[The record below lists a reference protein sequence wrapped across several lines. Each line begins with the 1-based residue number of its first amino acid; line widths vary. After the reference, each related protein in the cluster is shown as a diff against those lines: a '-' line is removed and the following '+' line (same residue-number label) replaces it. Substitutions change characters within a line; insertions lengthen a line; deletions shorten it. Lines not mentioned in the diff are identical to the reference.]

1 MEKEIYLMEED
12 SNISEDKIT
21 FETLED
27 RDEDGNTVLH
37 RAVEDCDLEYIQFL
51 LDAGADVN
59 ARNKS
64 GETPAHIVARIDAD
78 DVFQLLLEYGAD
90 IYIRNNSQKT
100 SGDLSRMM
108 KGKKITKIFENYTE
122 DYGYTE
128 KIRSYRKLED

>member
-1 MEKEIYLMEED
+1 MEKDMYLMEANLSRAEGK
-12 SNISEDKIT
+12 IS

-27 RDEDGNTVLH
+27 RDEDGNTALH
-37 RAVEDCDLEYIQFL
+37 KAVIDYDLSYIQFL

-59 ARNKS
+59 ARNRS

-78 DVFQLLLEYGAD
+78 DVFQLLLYYGAD
-90 IYIRNNSQKT
+90 IYIRNNFQKT

-122 DYGYTE
+122 DHGYTE